1 MSFSGK
7 ELRNVYGFPP
17 TVGKMSICIA
27 TFEYN
32 GQVAMGIL
40 MDDNV
45 PEYELFGTFMH
56 VRARVV
62 VVCVYVCVV
71 RARACV

>member
-1 MSFSGK
+1 M
-7 ELRNVYGFPP
+7 YGFPP

-45 PEYELFGTFMH
+45 PEYELFGTFIHVH
-56 VRARVV
+56 VRARVI